1 MNRALF
7 FVCVATVFFSS
18 MEIALKQIV
27 DAFSAM
33 QVNTTRFLL
42 GGLALIP
49 FALRDLRRG
58 EEKLT
63 LAAVA
68 RMAAL
73 GLLGIV
79 VSMGFY
85 QLAVELAPASVVAVI
100 FCGNTAFVLF
110 FAHIF
115 LKSPIAR
122 NQIAA
127 LVLAILGI
135 VCILWPFASV
145 LRAEALVYAVLAP
158 ATFALYAVL
167 STPLC
172 RRYSGVVVTCGTFLL
187 GSAELLVLVFL
198 ADLGPVAAFLQA
210 HGMGFLTNVHLLSGY
225 TFSSFLGMLYVGIG
239 VSGIGFATYFMA
251 AEVGS
256 PFTASLVFFFKPV
269 LAPILAWA
277 LLDDTI
283 PPSMLL
289 GIACIVAGSLC
300 LILVR
305 LRDLRLVR
313 TMQHWQRLYHHKRW
327 RHDYR
332 IRHFD
337 PHLLAVVH
345 RDEEVQADEA
355 KRG

>member
-1 MNRALF
+1 MNRALL
-7 FVCVATVFFSS
+7 FVCVATVFFST

-63 LAAVA
+63 LTALAQL
-68 RMAAL
+68 AAL

-79 VSMGFY
+79 LSMGLY

-135 VCILWPFASV
+135 VCILKPFASV

-172 RRYSGVVVTCGTFLL
+172 RRYSGVVVTCSTFLL
-187 GSAELLVLVFL
+187 GSAELLVLIFL
-198 ADLGPVAAFLQA
+198 ADLAPVAAFLKA
-210 HGMGFLTNVHLLSGY
+210 HGMGFLADVHLFSGY
-225 TFSSFLGMLYVGIG
+225 TWSSFLGMLYVGIG
-239 VSGIGFATYFMA
+239 VSGIGYAAYFMA
-251 AEVGS
+251 AETGS

-269 LAPILAWA
+269 LAPILAWI
-277 LLDDTI
+277 LLGDSI

-289 GIACIVAGSLC
+289 GIVCIVAGSCC

-313 TMQHWQRLYHHKRW
+313 TVQHWQLLYHHKRW

-337 PHLLAVVH
+337 PHLLSVVH
-345 RDEEVQADEA
+345 EEHDGLAD
-355 KRG
+355 RTRQD